1 MVYILKNKDMDVLK
15 FEVVSNLRD
24 PEVNIIWVNPDQKAL
39 LPLDLKANNDSLAR
53 WLKNRT
59 IPRNR
64 AFVNAFLAKCGL
76 SINRPMDI
84 ISVSKGLSLNDCF
97 WVVPEDF
104 DSTFDENNLYD
115 NPFNTFFSYIAEL
128 FRVRFQ

>member
-39 LPLDLKANNDSLAR
+39 LPLDLKENNESLAR

-59 IPRNR
+59 IPRTLR
-64 AFVNAFLAKCGL
+64 HPQRRSSCA
-76 SINRPMDI
+76 SM
-84 ISVSKGLSLNDCF
+84 
-97 WVVPEDF
+97 
-104 DSTFDENNLYD
+104 
-115 NPFNTFFSYIAEL
+115 
-128 FRVRFQ
+128 Q